1 MSAFPLRVLGPRPK
15 MRRQRPKRLGIK
27 ARSWARQQI
36 EDNFL
41 DPSRRPNKRDMPARV
56 LNPQAP
62 CLAPRCSAA
71 RASNRS
77 GRLLQ
82 QFHGESR
89 DHQAD
94 EVPRLAAHSH
104 NASVT
109 RRRAASYRVGRAG
122 HADATITLKTY
133 LIGGDQ
139 TLSI

>member
-1 MSAFPLRVLGPRPK
+1 
-15 MRRQRPKRLGIK
+15 MRRQRRAKRLGIK

-36 EDNFL
+36 EDNLL
-41 DPSRRPNKRDMPARV
+41 DPSRRPNKRV
-56 LNPQAP
+56 LNRPVP
-62 CLAPRCSAA
+62 CAKMFS
-71 RASNRS
+71 RS
-77 GRLLQ
+77 GVKSIRTPSPRVSRQ
-82 QFHGESR
+82 SR

-133 LIGGDQ
+133 LIGGGSLAPDA
-139 TLSI
+139 SRIIW